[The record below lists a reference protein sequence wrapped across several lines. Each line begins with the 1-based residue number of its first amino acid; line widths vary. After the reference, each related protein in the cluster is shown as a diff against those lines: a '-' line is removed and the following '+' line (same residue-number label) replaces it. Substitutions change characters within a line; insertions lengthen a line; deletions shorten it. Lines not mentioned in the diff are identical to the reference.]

1 MDIHDQVTNI
11 MYQLFNNQT
20 LLETL
25 KTYSKESNLVLSIDM
40 TDNTE
45 SVCVNIFRKMHKSDF
60 IKTQLP
66 KYKKVKLSE
75 CSETC
80 SICLENYTEKTYKR
94 TLDCSHHFHK
104 KCIDRWFLNCTEDHI
119 HCPICRKQYILKLDK
134 ISDFTMNH

>member
-1 MDIHDQVTNI
+1 MDIHDQVTTI
-11 MYQLFNNQT
+11 MYQLFNNQN

-66 KYKKVKLSE
+66 KYKKVKTSE
-75 CSETC
+75 CSDSC
-80 SICLENYTEKTYKR
+80 SICLENYTEKTYRR
-94 TLDCSHHFHK
+94 TLECTHHFHK
-104 KCIDRWFLNCTEDHI
+104 KCIDKWFINCTEDNI

-134 ISDFTMNH
+134 ISNFKM

>member
-1 MDIHDQVTNI
+1 MDIHDKVTTI

-25 KTYSKESNLVLSIDM
+25 KAYSKESNLVLSIDM

-45 SVCVNIFRKMHKSDF
+45 SVCVNVFKKMHKSDF

-66 KYKKVKLSE
+66 KYKKIKASE
-75 CSETC
+75 CCDSC

-94 TLDCSHHFHK
+94 TLECTHHFHK
-104 KCIDRWFLNCTEDHI
+104 KCIDKWFINCTEDNM
-119 HCPICRKQYILKLDK
+119 HCPMCRKQYILKLDK
-134 ISDFTMNH
+134 ISDFNM

>member
-1 MDIHDQVTNI
+1 MDIHDQVTTI

-45 SVCVNIFRKMHKSDF
+45 SVCVNVFRKMHKSDF

-66 KYKKVKLSE
+66 KYKKVKASE
-75 CSETC
+75 CSDSC
-80 SICLENYTEKTYKR
+80 SVCLENYTEKTYKR
-94 TLDCSHHFHK
+94 TLDCTHHFHK
-104 KCIDRWFLNCTEDHI
+104 KCIDRWFMNCKEDHI
-119 HCPICRKQYILKLDK
+119 HCPICRKQYVLKLDK